1 MIIVLLGSFLF
12 YISNLINFRYFVNR
26 EVVEIFKLF
35 TTRALCAI
43 LISYFCIIEFQEFGF
58 AVVYLISN
66 LIYLIYTILKKKTK
80 NLIKREKFKK
90 IDKEKIV
97 YIFLLLFT
105 LLTQFY
111 THNQETLGWDVNTF
125 IVMSQDILK
134 ETYRMKIILIIRVQ
148 YFTFYMLFLRIFKT

>member
-1 MIIVLLGSFLF
+1 M
-12 YISNLINFRYFVNR
+12 
-26 EVVEIFKLF
+26 
-35 TTRALCAI
+35 
-43 LISYFCIIEFQEFGF
+43 
-58 AVVYLISN
+58 
-66 LIYLIYTILKKKTK
+66 
-80 NLIKREKFKK
+80 IKREKFKK

-134 ETYRMKIILIIRVQ
+134 GNLPYENYFDNKGPVLYFLYAIPTYFQNLVVIKIFNDLVLFFYQ
-148 YFTFYMLFLRIFKT
+148 YKCFKFRN